1 MQRPETRGWPSTRV
15 GVVGEAAHVLAWLA
29 RSADLFSSAS
39 VLSRFCS
46 MMSTFCCLH
55 RRGGRGVAG
64 ARENGGCRHRRG
76 EERRAHDTLDLIDL
90 PLHVVDV
97 RGGARHL
104 RVGSSAVAARAKF
117 AMNGRAPVGS
127 RLAAGPSAYIIHV
140 SRRAAA
146 WRRARLPSARA
157 WLNKRPAARGAPATA
172 CCPVAGRRGALL
184 PTSLALSCPHYQPHP
199 L

>member
-1 MQRPETRGWPSTRV
+1 MTPLTSSTCRCTSLTF
-15 GVVGEAAHVLAWLA
+15 EEELAICA
-29 RSADLFSSAS
+29 
-39 VLSRFCS
+39 C
-46 MMSTFCCLH
+46 
-55 RRGGRGVAG
+55 
-64 ARENGGCRHRRG
+64 
-76 EERRAHDTLDLIDL
+76 
-90 PLHVVDV
+90 
-97 RGGARHL
+97 
-104 RVGSSAVAARAKF
+104 GSSAVAARAAAF

-146 WRRARLPSARA
+146 WRRARLPSARV